1 MAITQTQNLNIPC
14 SNRYPG
20 VRQADPPSSPDRM
33 LLPELVLEATGSN
46 AYKCYQCIK
55 CTSGCPLADQFDLAP
70 HQVMRSVQF
79 NDPVVLESRSIWLCA
94 SCQTCT
100 TRCPQQIDVAGVM
113 DALRIESRRRGIE
126 PAVPEIAR
134 FNELFMRCIR
144 IFGRAWELG
153 LATAFNM
160 ALRQPLRD
168 SKLGRKMFARG
179 KMKILPHFA
188 RGRAKPG
195 ARSGSAAENPNAVGY
210 FPGCSLNATSVEYG
224 KSVKSVAHALDI
236 ELLEPRDWVCCGS
249 SPAHATDAKLARL
262 MPMKTIA
269 AVEQMGLATLTSPC
283 SACFSR
289 FKQAER
295 ATRENEAV
303 RGEISAALD
312 YEYQGSVEV
321 RHLLDV
327 IVEQTGLDA
336 VSKRVTQPL
345 KGLRLA
351 CYYGCLITRPAGV
364 TAAEN
369 PEYPVKMDR
378 LIKALGG
385 QTVEWSR
392 KTDCCGGSLAISK
405 TDAALGLISNIMQD
419 ARACG
424 AEAIVTMCPICHLN
438 LDSRQGEAVDGPALP
453 VFQATQ
459 LMALAFGQN
468 EKGTALG
475 NNLVDPKPYLR
486 EKGVLA

>member
-1 MAITQTQNLNIPC
+1 MTTMQTQSQTWAANSPC
-14 SNRYPG
+14 PG
-20 VRQADPPSSPDRM
+20 PGRAGPVP
-33 LLPELVLEATGSN
+33 LPELVFGVTGSN
-46 AYKCYQCIK
+46 PYKCYQCIK

-79 NDPVVLESRSIWLCA
+79 NDTEVLKSRSIWLCA

-100 TRCPQQIDVAGVM
+100 TRCPQQIDVTGVM

-134 FNELFMRCIR
+134 FNDLFMRCIT

-168 SKLGRKMFARG
+168 AKLGRKLFARG

-188 RGRAKPG
+188 RGK
-195 ARSGSAAENPNAVGY
+195 ARPEKAAENPNAIGY
-210 FPGCSLNATSVEYG
+210 FPGCSLNATAIEYG
-224 KSVKSVAHALDI
+224 KSVKNIARALDI
-236 ELLEPRDWVCCGS
+236 ELLEPPDWVCCGS

-269 AVEQMGLATLTSPC
+269 AVEQMGLGTLTSPC

-289 FKQAER
+289 FKQAELASR
-295 ATRENEAV
+295 DNDAV
-303 RGEISAALD
+303 HGEISEALD
-312 YEYQGSVEV
+312 YDYKGSVEV

-327 IVEQTGLDA
+327 IVDRVGLDE
-336 VSKRVTQPL
+336 VGKRVTNPL
-345 KGLRLA
+345 RGLKLA

-378 LIKALGG
+378 LIKTLGG
-385 QTVEWSR
+385 DTVEWSR

-405 TDAALGLISNIMQD
+405 TDAAIGLIRNIMED

-438 LDSRQGEAVDGPALP
+438 LDSRQAETSDEPDLP
-453 VFQATQ
+453 IFQATQ
-459 LMALAFGQN
+459 LMALAFGQD
-468 EKGTALG
+468 EKGAALG
-475 NNLVDPKPYLR
+475 HNLVDPKPYLR

>member
-1 MAITQTQNLNIPC
+1 LTQ
-14 SNRYPG
+14 
-20 VRQADPPSSPDRM
+20 
-33 LLPELVLEATGSN
+33 
-46 AYKCYQCIK
+46 
-55 CTSGCPLADQFDLAP
+55 QFDLAP
-70 HQVMRSVQF
+70 HQVMRSVQLDDA
-79 NDPVVLESRSIWLCA
+79 NVLKSRAIWLCA

-100 TRCPQQIDVAGVM
+100 TRCPQQIDVTAVM
-113 DALRIESRRRGIE
+113 DALRIESRRRGID

-134 FNELFMRCIR
+134 FNELFMRCVS

-168 SKLGRKMFARG
+168 SKLGRRLFARG
-179 KMKILPHFA
+179 KMKFLPHFTS
-188 RGRAKPG
+188 RGERTVRP
-195 ARSGSAAENPNAVGY
+195 AENPNAIGY

-224 KSVKSVAHALDI
+224 KSVKSVARSLDI
-236 ELLEPRDWVCCGS
+236 ELLEPRNWVCCGS
-249 SPAHATDAKLARL
+249 SPAHATDAKLASL
-262 MPMKTIA
+262 MPMKTIT

-289 FKQAER
+289 FRQAELS
-295 ATRENEAV
+295 ARENDTV
-303 RGEISAALD
+303 RGEVGKALGYD
-312 YEYQGSVEV
+312 YKGSVEV

-327 IVEQTGLDA
+327 IVDRVGLEE
-336 VSKRVTQPL
+336 VGKRVTNPL
-345 KGLRLA
+345 RGLRLA

-385 QTVEWSR
+385 HTVEWSR

-405 TDAALGLISNIMQD
+405 TDVAIPLIRNIMED

-438 LDSRQGEAVDGPALP
+438 LDSRQGESGDGPELP
-453 VFQATQ
+453 IFQATQ
-459 LMALAFGQN
+459 LMALAFGHGD
-468 EKGTALG
+468 KGGALG
-475 NNLVDPKPYLR
+475 HNLIDPKPYLR

>member
-1 MAITQTQNLNIPC
+1 
-14 SNRYPG
+14 
-20 VRQADPPSSPDRM
+20 
-33 LLPELVLEATGSN
+33 
-46 AYKCYQCIK
+46 
-55 CTSGCPLADQFDLAP
+55 LADQFDLAP

-79 NDPVVLESRSIWLCA
+79 NDTAVLESRAIWLCA

-100 TRCPQQIDVAGVM
+100 TRCPQQIDVTGVM
-113 DALRIESRRRGIE
+113 DALRIESRRRGIA

-134 FNELFMRCIR
+134 FNELFMRCVG

-160 ALRQPLRD
+160 ALRQPFRD
-168 SKLGRKMFARG
+168 SKLGLRMFTRG

-188 RGRAKPG
+188 RGRIRHG
-195 ARSGSAAENPNAVGY
+195 APAVEPKATHGSVTPNAIGY
-210 FPGCSLNATSVEYG
+210 FPGCSLNATSIEYG
-224 KSVKSVAHALDI
+224 KSVKSIARALDI

-269 AVEQMGLATLTSPC
+269 TVEQMGLGTLTSPC

-289 FKQAER
+289 FKQAEL
-295 ATRENEAV
+295 ATREDDAV
-303 RGEISAALD
+303 RSEISEALGHD
-312 YEYQGSVEV
+312 YKGSVEV

-327 IVEQTGLDA
+327 IVEQAGLDA
-336 VSKRVTQPL
+336 VSERVTQPL
-345 KGLRLA
+345 RGLRVA

-364 TAAEN
+364 TEAEN

-385 QTVEWSR
+385 DTVEWSR

-405 TDAALGLISNIMQD
+405 TDAAIGLIGNIMED

-438 LDSRQGEAVDGPALP
+438 LDSRQAETGDDPELP
-453 VFQATQ
+453 IFQATQ
-459 LMALAFGQN
+459 LMALAFGQG
-468 EKGTALG
+468 EKGAALG
-475 NNLVDPKPYLR
+475 NNLIDPKPYLR
-486 EKGVLA
+486 EKGVLVI

>member
-1 MAITQTQNLNIPC
+1 MAMTQTQNLNTPC
-14 SNRYPG
+14 PG
-20 VRQADPPSSPDRM
+20 GFHGARQANPMP
-33 LLPELVLEATGSN
+33 LPELILEATGSN
-46 AYKCYQCIK
+46 PYKCYQCIK

-79 NDPVVLESRSIWLCA
+79 NDPAVLESRAIWLCA

-100 TRCPQQIDVAGVM
+100 TRCPQQIDVTGVM

-179 KMKILPHFA
+179 KLKLLPHFA
-188 RGRAKPG
+188 RGRMKAKVK
-195 ARSGSAAENPNAVGY
+195 SGSGPGKAADNPNAVGY
-210 FPGCSLNATSVEYG
+210 FPGCSLNATSIEYG
-224 KSVKSVAHALDI
+224 KSVKSVARALGI
-236 ELLEPRDWVCCGS
+236 ELHEPRDWVCCGS

-269 AVEQMGLATLTSPC
+269 AVEQMGLETLTSPC

-295 ATRENEAV
+295 ATRENEAI
-303 RGEISAALD
+303 RGEIGAALD
-312 YEYQGSVEV
+312 YDYQGSVEV

-327 IVEQTGLDA
+327 IVDQAGLDA
-336 VSKRVTQPL
+336 VSERVRQPL

-385 QTVEWSR
+385 HTVEWSR

-438 LDSRQGEAVDGPALP
+438 LDSRQEEALDGPTLP

-459 LMALAFGQN
+459 LMALAFGQD

-475 NNLVDPKPYLR
+475 HNLVDPKPYLR

>member
-1 MAITQTQNLNIPC
+1 MAMTQTQTANKLC
-14 SNRYPG
+14 PG
-20 VRQADPPSSPDRM
+20 MGRAGPAP
-33 LLPELVLEATGSN
+33 LPELVFGATGSN
-46 AYKCYQCIK
+46 PYKCYQCVK

-79 NDPVVLESRSIWLCA
+79 NDTAVLESRAIWLCA

-113 DALRIESRRRGIE
+113 DTLRIESRRRGIA

-134 FNELFMRCIR
+134 FNELFMRCIG

-168 SKLGRKMFARG
+168 SKLGRRLFARG
-179 KMKILPHFA
+179 KLKFLPHFA
-188 RGRAKPG
+188 RGRPGKP
-195 ARSGSAAENPNAVGY
+195 SENPNAIGY
-210 FPGCSLNATSVEYG
+210 FPGCSLSATSIEYG
-224 KSVKSVAHALDI
+224 KSVKNIARALDI

-262 MPMKTIA
+262 MPMKTIS
-269 AVEQMGLATLTSPC
+269 AVEQMGLGILTSPC

-289 FKQAER
+289 FKQAEL
-295 ATRENEAV
+295 ATRENDAV
-303 RGEISAALD
+303 HSEISKALD
-312 YEYQGSVEV
+312 YDYKGSVEV

-327 IVEQTGLDA
+327 IVDRVGLDE
-336 VSKRVTQPL
+336 VGKRVTNPL
-345 KGLRLA
+345 RGLKVA

-364 TAAEN
+364 TEAEN

-378 LIKALGG
+378 LIKELGG
-385 QTVEWSR
+385 DTVDWSR

-405 TDAALGLISNIMQD
+405 TDAAIGLIRNIMED

-438 LDSRQGEAVDGPALP
+438 LDSRQGETGDDPELP
-453 VFQATQ
+453 IFQATQ
-459 LMALAFGQN
+459 LMALAFGQG
-468 EKGTALG
+468 EKGAALG

-486 EKGVLA
+486 RKGVLAV

>member
-1 MAITQTQNLNIPC
+1 MAMTQTQTANIPC
-14 SNRYPG
+14 PG
-20 VRQADPPSSPDRM
+20 LGQAEPAH
-33 LLPELVLEATGSN
+33 LQELVFEATGSN
-46 AYKCYQCIK
+46 PYKCYQCIK
-55 CTSGCPLADQFDLAP
+55 CTSGCPMADQFDLAP

-79 NDPVVLESRSIWLCA
+79 NYSAVLESRAIWLCA

-100 TRCPQQIDVAGVM
+100 TRCPQQIDVTGVM
-113 DALRIESRRRGIE
+113 DTLRIESRRRGIE

-134 FNELFMRCIR
+134 FNELFMRCIS

-160 ALRQPLRD
+160 ALRQPFRD
-168 SKLGRKMFARG
+168 SKLGRRLFARG
-179 KMKILPHFA
+179 KMKLLPHFA
-188 RGRAKPG
+188 RGRSGHAKPAG
-195 ARSGSAAENPNAVGY
+195 EPNAIGY
-210 FPGCSLNATSVEYG
+210 FPGCSLNATSIEYG
-224 KSVKSVAHALDI
+224 KSVKSIARALDI

-269 AVEQMGLATLTSPC
+269 AVEQMGLGTLTSPC

-289 FKQAER
+289 FKQAEL
-295 ATRENEAV
+295 AIRENDAV
-303 RGEISAALD
+303 RGEIGKALD
-312 YEYQGSVEV
+312 YDYKDSVEV

-327 IVEQTGLDA
+327 IVENAGLDA

-345 KGLRLA
+345 RGLRLA

-378 LIKALGG
+378 LIEALGG
-385 QTVEWSR
+385 HTVEWSR

-405 TDAALGLISNIMQD
+405 TSAAIGLIRNVVED

-438 LDSRQGEAVDGPALP
+438 LDSRQAETGDDPELP
-453 VFQATQ
+453 IFQATQ
-459 LMALAFGQN
+459 LMALAFGLG
-468 EKGTALG
+468 EKGAALG
-475 NNLVDPKPYLR
+475 NNLINPKPYLR
-486 EKGVLA
+486 EKGVLVK

>member
-1 MAITQTQNLNIPC
+1 M
-14 SNRYPG
+14 G
-20 VRQADPPSSPDRM
+20 QAGATP
-33 LLPELVLEATGSN
+33 LPELVFGAAGSN
-46 AYKCYQCIK
+46 VYKCYQCIK
-55 CTSGCPLADQFDLAP
+55 CSSGCPLVEEFDLAP

-79 NDPVVLESRSIWLCA
+79 NDDSVLESRAIWLCA

-100 TRCPQQIDVAGVM
+100 TRCPQGIDVAGVM

-134 FNELFMRCIR
+134 FNDLFMRCIR
-144 IFGRAWELG
+144 IFGRTWELG

-160 ALRQPLRD
+160 ALRQPFKD

-179 KMKILPHFA
+179 KMKFLPHFA
-188 RGRAKPG
+188 RGRA
-195 ARSGSAAENPNAVGY
+195 RSIEPAENPDAVGY
-210 FPGCSLNATSVEYG
+210 FPGCSLNATSIEYG
-224 KSVKSVAHALDI
+224 RSVQSIAQVLDI
-236 ELLEPRDWVCCGS
+236 ELVEPPDWVCCGAS
-249 SPAHATDAKLARL
+249 AAHATDAHLATL
-262 MPMKTIA
+262 LPMKTIA
-269 AVEQMGLATLTSPC
+269 AVEKMGLGTLTSPC

-289 FKQAER
+289 FKRAEL
-295 ATRENEAV
+295 ATRENDTV
-303 RGEISAALD
+303 RGEISRALD
-312 YEYQGSVEV
+312 YDYKGSVEV

-327 IVEQTGLDA
+327 IVERVGLDEIK
-336 VSKRVTQPL
+336 KRVTNPL
-345 KGLRLA
+345 RGLRVA

-378 LIKALGG
+378 LIKTLGG
-385 QTVEWSR
+385 QSVEWSR

-405 TDAALGLISNIMQD
+405 TDAAIGLIRNIIKD

-438 LDSRQGEAVDGPALP
+438 LDSRQGEAADGPELP
-453 VFQATQ
+453 ILQATQ
-459 LMALAFGQN
+459 LMALAFGQG
-468 EKGTALG
+468 EERAALG

-486 EKGVLA
+486 EKDLLA

>member
-1 MAITQTQNLNIPC
+1 MAMTQTQNLNIPC
-14 SNRYPG
+14 PG
-20 VRQADPPSSPDRM
+20 GHPGTRQPGPTP
-33 LLPELVLEATGSN
+33 LTKLVLEATGSN
-46 AYKCYQCIK
+46 PYKCYQCIK

-79 NDPVVLESRSIWLCA
+79 DDTAVLESRAIWLCA

-100 TRCPQQIDVAGVM
+100 TRCPQQIDVSGVM

-126 PAVPEIAR
+126 PAVPEIAS

-188 RGRAKPG
+188 RGRAKP
-195 ARSGSAAENPNAVGY
+195 RSGKAAENPNAVGY

-236 ELLEPRDWVCCGS
+236 ELLEPRNWVCCGS

-262 MPMKTIA
+262 MPMKTIT
-269 AVEQMGLATLTSPC
+269 AVEQMGLGTLTSPC

-289 FKQAER
+289 FKQAEL
-295 ATRENEAV
+295 ATRESESV
-303 RGEISAALD
+303 RAEISTALD
-312 YEYQGSVEV
+312 YDYQGSVEV

-327 IVEQTGLDA
+327 IVEQAGLGA

-345 KGLRLA
+345 KGLKLA

-378 LIKALGG
+378 LVKALGG
-385 QTVEWSR
+385 HTVEWSR

-405 TDAALGLISNIMQD
+405 TDAAIGLIRNIMQD

-438 LDSRQGEAVDGPALP
+438 LDSRQGETGDGPDLP
-453 VFQATQ
+453 IFQATQ
-459 LMALAFGQN
+459 LMALAFGQG
-468 EKGTALG
+468 EKGAALG
-475 NNLVDPKPYLR
+475 NNLIDPKPYLR